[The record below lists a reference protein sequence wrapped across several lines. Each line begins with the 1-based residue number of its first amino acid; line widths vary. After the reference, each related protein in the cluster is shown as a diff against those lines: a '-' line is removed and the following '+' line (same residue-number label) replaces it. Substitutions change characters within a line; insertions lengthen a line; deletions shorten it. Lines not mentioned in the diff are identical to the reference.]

1 MSKRTG
7 FIASAVSVLTFG
19 MAAANAEETPKI
31 LGAADY
37 QAMSSSEMSNVIGE
51 RRVSVRIRINNTNNN
66 TNVNQQQ
73 QAQCLALCAG
83 GNLPIVVP
91 PPNNTDRGF

>member
-1 MSKRTG
+1 MMGKLTSLMAG
-7 FIASAVSVLTFG
+7 PVLMVG
-19 MAAANAEETPKI
+19 MGAAQAGEAPQI

-37 QAMSSSEMSNVIGE
+37 QAMSSAEMASVTGE
-51 RRVSVRIRINNTNNN
+51 NRRIRIRNVNNN

-83 GNLPIVVP
+83 GDINVLAP
-91 PPNNTDRGF
+91 PVLTTGT